1 MCAWHLRLLLLLLL
15 FLYVI
20 PVPEL
25 LRERGEEALD
35 RVLWSGCVMSEI
47 FVLEGVGKVLEVR
60 IGNEFWSYIDLLI
73 SRDVLSAYV
82 DSSTGITV
90 SLDSMR

>member
-20 PVPEL
+20 PVPWL
-25 LRERGEEALD
+25 LRECGEEALD
-35 RVLWSGCVMSEI
+35 RVSWSGCVMSEI
-47 FVLEGVGKVLEVR
+47 FVLEGVGEVLQV

-82 DSSTGITV
+82 NSSTGITV